1 MSEEDKFTM
10 ISGRKITAVIPA
22 FDEEKSIATVLVK
35 TSRIVDDIVVIDD
48 GSDDLSG
55 EIARKMGIVTLSHES
70 NEGKGSA
77 LRSGIQYARER
88 FSFDVL
94 VTIDA
99 DLQHDPSDIP
109 KLVQPIIANDAD
121 LVIGVRPM
129 DPKVMPRDRI
139 AGNKLFD
146 AMSNQHHNDE
156 RLHDTQSGFR
166 AYSPQA
172 LDKIQFLEN
181 GMAIESQT
189 FIDAVAAGLRIKEVP
204 VSTTYEGVIPKRSR
218 LGHFSQVFDYLISRT
233 VANSPLLYLG
243 LPGVVAIILGVLA
256 GLRVVEIF
264 INNHNQI
271 AAGTA
276 LIAVTFIIIG
286 AVLMATSLII
296 KLLRVQAPR

>member
-1 MSEEDKFTM
+1 M
-10 ISGRKITAVIPA
+10 ISGRKIIAVIPA
-22 FDEEKSIATVLVK
+22 FDEEKSIARVLLK
-35 TSRIVDDIVVIDD
+35 TSNIVDDIVVVDD

-55 EIARKMGIVTLSHES
+55 EIAQRMGFVTLKHEL

-77 LRSGIQYARER
+77 LRSGIQYARKNL
-88 FSFDVL
+88 SFDIL
-94 VTIDA
+94 VTLDA
-99 DLQHDPSDIP
+99 DLQHDPADIP
-109 KLVQPIIANDAD
+109 KLVEPIIARDAD

-146 AMSNQHHNDE
+146 AMSNQHNSDE

-166 AYSPQA
+166 AYSRGA

-189 FIDAVAAGLRIKEVP
+189 FIDAVAAGLRIREVP
-204 VSTTYEGVIPKRSR
+204 VSTTYDGITPKRSR

-243 LPGVVAIILGVLA
+243 FPGVVAILLGVLA
-256 GLRVVEIF
+256 GVRVVEIF
-264 INNHNQI
+264 ISNHNQI

-296 KLLRVQAPR
+296 KLLRVQAPY